1 MTKVTIFVGLD
12 YHQDSV
18 QVCVM
23 DRSGTVLA
31 NRNCDNDWR
40 AIRGSDLA
48 LRGGATVARTPRAFW
63 AGVAAGILLA
73 VAAQLFVHR
82 GPGQLE
88 QVADAI
94 AQPIGIVDQPAVE
107 FEFEVDA
114 GSARAKI
121 GLTDLPAEAHVE
133 FQHGY
138 DPFVF

>member
-1 MTKVTIFVGLD
+1 MLHVEAAAEFGG
-12 YHQDSV
+12 
-18 QVCVM
+18 QV
-23 DRSGTVLA
+23 DLLTSGNGA
-31 NRNCDNDWR
+31 D
-40 AIRGSDLA
+40 GPDLT

-114 GSARAKI
+114 GAPRAEA
-121 GLTDLPAEAHVE
+121 GRTDLPVEA
-133 FQHGY
+133 GNTR
-138 DPFVF
+138 